1 MRHYRRA
8 IKKLRIRLISIKL
21 IYQLYGFFGLF
32 RFITHDHKSLKNVNR
47 MYFLTHLNKD
57 YSKNMVSELL
67 KNNEI
72 KSTIDK
78 RVLSNP
84 DLEKF
89 EKLPQDTLGFQ
100 YYKFLRE
107 NEIKPFVFASPYY
120 KMCGI
125 YNYVCIRM
133 IETHDIYH
141 VILGADTDF
150 IGEAIVASFTI
161 AQLPT
166 YLPPGVHIAA
176 GMLSVAIDGTIPLDK
191 SIEAILLGYAQGK
204 KAKLL
209 FTIDWSGLWETNLE
223 QIRKDLN
230 IDVNRGNNGLQLQ

>member
-8 IKKLRIRLISIKL
+8 IKKLKIKLISIKL

-32 RFITHDHKSLKNVNR
+32 RFITHDHKSLKNINR

-57 YSKNMVSELL
+57 YSNKIVTEFL
-67 KNNEI
+67 KNTEI
-72 KSTIDK
+72 KATIDQ
-78 RVLSNP
+78 RIVSNP
-84 DLEKF
+84 NLEAF
-89 EKLPQDTLGFQ
+89 QKLPQDTLGFQ
-100 YYKFLRE
+100 YYKFLKE
-107 NEIKPFVFASPYY
+107 NEIKPFVFVPPYY
-120 KMCGI
+120 KICGI
-125 YNYVCIRM
+125 YNYICIRM

-176 GMLSVAIDGTIPLDK
+176 GILSVAIDGTIPLDK
-191 SIEAILLGYAQGK
+191 SIDAILLGYSQGK

-209 FTIDWSGLWETNLE
+209 FTIDWSGLWEKNLE

-230 IDVNRGNNGLQLQ
+230 IDVKMG